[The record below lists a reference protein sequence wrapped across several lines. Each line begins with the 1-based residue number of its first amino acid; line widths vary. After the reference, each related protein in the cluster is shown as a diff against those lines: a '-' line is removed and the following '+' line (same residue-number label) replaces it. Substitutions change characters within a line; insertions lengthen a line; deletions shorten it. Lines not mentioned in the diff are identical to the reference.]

1 MEDNS
6 LQILENSD
14 EDIVI
19 KELYFVSIMPKCSV
33 SIVINDIS
41 NSQLFLDSKNL
52 KNIFIY

>member
-19 KELYFVSIMPKCSV
+19 KELYFVSGIPKCSV
-33 SIVINDIS
+33 SIVINDI
-41 NSQLFLDSKNL
+41 
-52 KNIFIY
+52 